1 MPVELERPG
10 NLTDID
16 RVLEWV
22 WAQLVRLEQ
31 GFNLPQD
38 FLTLNELYVEP
49 SRLYTGLTVL
59 AHGPADGGWDPGA
72 GQGVYTYYG
81 GAWHKLG

>member
-10 NLTDID
+10 NLTDVA
-16 RVLEWV
+16 RALEWV
-22 WAQLVRLEQ
+22 WSQLVRLEQ

-38 FLTLNELYVEP
+38 FITLKELHTEP
-49 SRLYTGLTVL
+49 ARLYTGLTVL
-59 AHGPADGGWDPGA
+59 ADGSDWNPGS
-72 GQGVYTYYG
+72 GQGVYTYYD